1 MWIEH
6 WLCSE
11 DGAFK
16 EALKI
21 GQLSFLSAMLLLTF
35 DYHLTELGRERAC
48 E

>member
-21 GQLSFLSAMLLLTF
+21 GQLFFLSAMLLTIH
-35 DYHLTELGRERAC
+35 YHFTELGKGRAC